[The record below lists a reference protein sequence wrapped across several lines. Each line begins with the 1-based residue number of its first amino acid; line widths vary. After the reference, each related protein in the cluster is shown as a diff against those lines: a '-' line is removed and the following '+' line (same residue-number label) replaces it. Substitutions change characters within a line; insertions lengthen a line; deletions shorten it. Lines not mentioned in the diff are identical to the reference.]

1 MQLIDSFNRVHDY
14 LRISITDKCNLR
26 CYYCMPD
33 DLPRGYFSNA
43 VWMSPEEINSIAST
57 FIKLGVKKIR
67 ITGGEPLVR
76 KEAGRIIEL
85 LSRHS
90 LELAITTNGI
100 YVDEFI
106 ENFRQAG
113 IKSVNISLDTLKPD
127 RYFSITRRN
136 YFSKVLSNIYLLL
149 KNDFR
154 VKVNTVLTKS
164 VNDEEI
170 IDFVE
175 WTKEFPLHV
184 RFIEFMPFEG
194 NKWDWNNGISFE
206 ELLKKIKTNYGE
218 KILRLNDAK
227 NDTAR
232 NFSVNGYKGTFA
244 IISSV
249 TNPFCDTC
257 NRLRLT
263 ADGKMKNCLFS
274 NTETDLLTPLRNG
287 EDIVPLILQSVQGKK
302 EVRAGITTLDEF
314 AKQKNRAMVAIGG

>member
-1 MQLIDSFNRVHDY
+1 
-14 LRISITDKCNLR
+14 
-26 CYYCMPD
+26 
-33 DLPRGYFSNA
+33 
-43 VWMSPEEINSIAST
+43 
-57 FIKLGVKKIR
+57 
-67 ITGGEPLVR
+67 
-76 KEAGRIIEL
+76 
-85 LSRHS
+85 
-90 LELAITTNGI
+90 
-100 YVDEFI
+100 
-106 ENFRQAG
+106 
-113 IKSVNISLDTLKPD
+113 
-127 RYFSITRRN
+127 
-136 YFSKVLSNIYLLL
+136 
-149 KNDFR
+149 
-154 VKVNTVLTKS
+154 VLTKS